1 MNMTD
6 RFNPAN
12 ENDPK
17 RKLAYGL
24 IALACVIALG
34 FGLDAASCSRTGTAG
49 DEGGKQDATEAVDGG
64 SAAGGDEQDGKEAGD
79 EKKVEASPD
88 PSDHGLDQEEAPGH
102 R

>member
-64 SAAGGDEQDGKEAGD
+64 SACGNSNGCRTERHCCIRAGK
-79 EKKVEASPD
+79 
-88 PSDHGLDQEEAPGH
+88 
-102 R
+102 

>member
-34 FGLDAASCSRTGTAG
+34 FGLDAASCSRTGGAG
-49 DEGGKQDATEAVDGG
+49 DKPPSRTPPRR
-64 SAAGGDEQDGKEAGD
+64 SRSMPGGDEQDGKEAGD
-79 EKKVEASPD
+79 EKKVEASPPVRD
-88 PSDHGLDQEEAPGH
+88 LRRSIRGLRQA
-102 R
+102 RA

>member
-49 DEGGKQDATEAVDGG
+49 DEGLRRVVRWLRGPRSMLRRGPELFPVF
-64 SAAGGDEQDGKEAGD
+64 
-79 EKKVEASPD
+79 
-88 PSDHGLDQEEAPGH
+88 H
-102 R
+102 RSG